1 LDLDASLK
9 RLGLLPGQWSETDAP
24 GQTHPRGANDNDGSP
39 V

>member
-24 GQTHPRGANDNDGSP
+24 GQTHPHGANYNDGSA